1 MRPSKPILAVALI
14 AVAFAACITGVPVST
29 QTVAPLG
36 TDRTLDCATQ
46 QLKALGYTI
55 AAGDSRIGF
64 VRGEK
69 YLPTAERWLIPGTA
83 ERDVLTA
90 TVLADPETGESSL
103 RLTAGLRN
111 QDDAGRPTTT
121 GISDANAIVA
131 TCTDGN
137 ATAAIPPRAP

>member
-1 MRPSKPILAVALI
+1 MRPSNPILAAAVIAL
-14 AVAFAACITGVPVST
+14 ACTACITGVPVSM

-46 QLKALGYTI
+46 QLKVLGYTI

-69 YLPTAERWLIPGTA
+69 YLPTAERWLLPGTA

-111 QDDAGRPTTT
+111 QDDTGRPTTT

-131 TCTDGN
+131 TCTDRN
-137 ATAAIPPRAP
+137 ATETPPHAR